1 MVTDASIKEQTSKN
15 LNIIDKVQR
24 YAIRTFRQLLV
35 HSLVAVVL
43 SILLGFVLGN
53 YIAISV
59 NNFVVIISSASA
71 ASGVLLAVSLA
82 LATFFARHVTDWRD
96 RLIHKLREDQERLA
110 MQMERS
116 AKFHPEISRR
126 LTELYLQSAF
136 YIPGQTVDIEKMR
149 SADKIFHGWA
159 KEQAQKSANKFDFG
173 NLNTYES
180 FEKHIFDAHLRS
192 TELTQTLSQ
201 LHVVEVAGRSITT
214 FSPLI
219 IAWVILVIF
228 TLVFAIVGSMS
239 VIPLSLNFPILL
251 IPFYLFLVAIF
262 ALTKDIT
269 AILSHMR
276 ILETGYEKA
285 MVELVNI
292 RKNQV

>member
-1 MVTDASIKEQTSKN
+1 MDESVKEQINKN
-15 LNIIDKVQR
+15 LNIIDKLQR

-35 HSLVAVVL
+35 HSLVAVLL
-43 SILLGFVLGN
+43 SILLGFVLGD
-53 YIAISV
+53 YIAVSV
-59 NNFVVIISSASA
+59 NNFVAIISSASA

-82 LATFFARHVTDWRD
+82 LATFFAKHVTDWRD

-116 AKFHPEISRR
+116 AKFHPEISKR

-159 KEQAQKSANKFDFG
+159 EEQAQKSANKFDFG

-269 AILSHMR
+269 AILRHMR

-285 MVELVNI
+285 MVELVNPG
-292 RKNQV
+292 KTQNSS

>member
-1 MVTDASIKEQTSKN
+1 MVTDTSIKEQTSKN
-15 LNIIDKVQR
+15 LNIIDKLQR

-35 HSLVAVVL
+35 HSLVAVLL

-53 YIAISV
+53 YIAVSV
-59 NNFVVIISSASA
+59 NNFVAIISSASA

-96 RLIHKLREDQERLA
+96 RLVHKLREDQERLA

-269 AILSHMR
+269 AILRHMR

-285 MVELVNI
+285 IVELVNI

>member
-1 MVTDASIKEQTSKN
+1 MDESVKEQINKN
-15 LNIIDKVQR
+15 LNIIDKLQR

-35 HSLVAVVL
+35 HSLIAVLL

-53 YIAISV
+53 YIAVSV
-59 NNFVVIISSASA
+59 NNFVAIISSASA

-82 LATFFARHVTDWRD
+82 LATFFAKHVTDWRD

-269 AILSHMR
+269 AILRHMR

-285 MVELVNI
+285 MVELVNPG
-292 RKNQV
+292 KTQNSS

>member
-1 MVTDASIKEQTSKN
+1 MDESVKEQINKN
-15 LNIIDKVQR
+15 LNIIDKLQR

-35 HSLVAVVL
+35 HSLVAVLL

-53 YIAISV
+53 YIAVSV
-59 NNFVVIISSASA
+59 NNFVAIISSASA

-82 LATFFARHVTDWRD
+82 LATFFAKHVTDWRD

-269 AILSHMR
+269 AILRHMR

-285 MVELVNI
+285 MVELVNPG
-292 RKNQV
+292 KTQNSS